1 MLLVFL
7 VDVTNQTL
15 EMTWD
20 GMVTYPDT
28 ENEDGETIPGDTA
41 EAQSAVLS
49 VTAEGADEPLALQMI
64 YEVVFAAMQ
73 DDQDLAVVL
82 TNRAYNQGI
91 PLNDLRDRSRDALV
105 AKILKV
111 KPSTKDCD
119 ELIAIAQTV
128 AILGEGLLG

>member
-1 MLLVFL
+1 M
-7 VDVTNQTL
+7 N
-15 EMTWD
+15 EMKTGKTGRAGD
-20 GMVTYPDT
+20 GLDCISPF
-28 ENEDGETIPGDTA
+28 
-41 EAQSAVLS
+41 
-49 VTAEGADEPLALQMI
+49 ADEPLALQMI

-91 PLNDLRDRSRDALV
+91 PLNDLRGRSRDALV

-119 ELIAIAQTV
+119 ELMAIAQTV
-128 AILGEGLLG
+128 AILGEGMKISRELATAAKNATGF